1 MSEPIRVAYQGER
14 GAFSETAAARL
25 LGEAHETIPYRT
37 FEEMFE
43 SVQRGIADCCV
54 TPIEN
59 SLAGSI
65 HRNYD
70 LLMETRLTVAGETN
84 LRVVHNLI
92 GNAGAPL
99 HSIRRVYSHPV
110 ALAQCGR
117 FLRAHPNIEAIPV
130 HDTAGAVRL
139 VMEKR
144 ESEEA
149 AIASS
154 RAAEIYGGT
163 VIEPGIEDNPK
174 NFTRFL
180 LAVSGARAV
189 PLAHDPTAR
198 RWKTSLILR
207 VANTPGSLFRALGVF
222 ALQEIDL
229 AKIESRP
236 IEGCPWQYD
245 FYVDVIGNVA
255 EDPLARA
262 IDNLRSMAQVV
273 TILGSYRTRW

>member
-25 LGEAHETIPYRT
+25 LGEAHQTVPYRT

-43 SVQRGIADCCV
+43 SVQRGITDCCV

-70 LLMETRLTVAGETN
+70 LLMETQLTVAGETN

-92 GNAGAPL
+92 GAGGPIDR
-99 HSIRRVYSHPV
+99 IRRVYSHPV

-117 FLRAHPNIEAIPV
+117 FLRAHPDIEAIPV

-139 VMEKR
+139 VMER
-144 ESEEA
+144 GDAEEA

-163 VIEPGIEDNPK
+163 VLEPGIEDNAK

-180 LAVSGARAV
+180 LAVPGAR
-189 PLAHDPTAR
+189 PLTLAHDPAAR

-236 IEGCPWQYD
+236 IEGHPWEYD
-245 FYVDVIGNVA
+245 FYVDVIGNAA

-262 IDNLRSMAQVV
+262 LDNLRSMAQVV